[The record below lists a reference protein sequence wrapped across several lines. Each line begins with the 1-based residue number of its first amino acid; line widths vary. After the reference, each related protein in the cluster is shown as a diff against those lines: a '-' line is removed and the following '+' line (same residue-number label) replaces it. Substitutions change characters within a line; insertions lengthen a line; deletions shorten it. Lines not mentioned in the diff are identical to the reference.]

1 MGQKVRERSA
11 GWKLPLKQKK
21 EALRTGTRSQAR
33 KEGREGL
40 IARGHRKAGN
50 QVRTVSEDKGTEE
63 GPADACSGRVKGR
76 GGQVGMV
83 VERAAGGF
91 KTHEDCVQR
100 GEQREA
106 AKRRE
111 IQKSMGPG
119 STVRGAGGV
128 MVRARGWAGRSGGS
142 SHLWT
147 LVAPVVCV
155 CACVS
160 HSVVSNCATPWTV
173 AHQAPLSVGFS
184 RREYWSG

>member
-1 MGQKVRERSA
+1 MGQRVRERSA

-33 KEGREGL
+33 KEGWEGL
-40 IARGHRKAGN
+40 IARGCRKARN
-50 QVRTVSEDKGTEE
+50 QVRTVSEDKDTEE
-63 GPADACSGRVKGR
+63 GTAGACGERVKER

-91 KTHEDCVQR
+91 KIHAGLCAEGRTER
-100 GEQREA
+100 GSKEEGA
-106 AKRRE
+106 SMWE
-111 IQKSMGPG
+111 GIQKSLGLG

-128 MVRARGWAGRSGGS
+128 MVRVRGWAGRSGGS

-147 LVAPVVCV
+147 LVALVVCV

-160 HSVVSNCATPWTV
+160 HSVVSNSLRP
-173 AHQAPLSVGFS
+173 HGL
-184 RREYWSG
+184 

>member
-1 MGQKVRERSA
+1 MGQRVRETSA

-91 KTHEDCVQR
+91 KTHAGLCAEGRTER
-100 GEQREA
+100 GSKEEGDT
-106 AKRRE
+106 E
-111 IQKSMGPG
+111 EH
-119 STVRGAGGV
+119 GAGVHCPRCGGCDGACQRVGRQEWREFPPVDAGCPGGV
-128 MVRARGWAGRSGGS
+128 CM
-142 SHLWT
+142 
-147 LVAPVVCV
+147 CV
-155 CACVS
+155 C
-160 HSVVSNCATPWTV
+160 
-173 AHQAPLSVGFS
+173 
-184 RREYWSG
+184 